1 MVFGTQ
7 LELLDLTGKC
17 SLHLLYHCIF
27 VHSTT
32 THVLSC
38 YLYYII
44 GLPLSLLVTCCGCL
58 SVCYGCCEVVDDNAV
73 SWFGEVTEYREIV
86 HPPHDHNCS

>member
-38 YLYYII
+38 YLILYYWVTTVFA
-44 GLPLSLLVTCCGCL
+44 GDLLRLFVCL
-58 SVCYGCCEVVDDNAV
+58 L
-73 SWFGEVTEYREIV
+73 WLL
-86 HPPHDHNCS
+86 